1 MRPGLLPGLRVE
13 LSVTV
18 TAEMCPHFD
27 GRLHHPICATWTLV
41 NHMEVAGRRLLEPH
55 LDENE
60 EGVGA
65 HISID
70 HRSPAP
76 IGAEIRISAEV
87 ESLAHNR
94 LVTKMSAWCGERLL
108 ATGRFV
114 QVVLEKERLAAI
126 LDQARRQSHIS
137 SEA

>member
-13 LSVTV
+13 LSVVV
-18 TAEMCPHFD
+18 TPEMCPHFD
-27 GRLHHPICATWTLV
+27 GRLHHPVCATWTLV
-41 NHMEVAGRRLLEPH
+41 NHMEVAGRRLLEPY

-76 IGAEIRISAEV
+76 IGSEIGVSAEV

-94 LVTKMSAWCGERLL
+94 LVTKMLAWCGERLL
-108 ATGRFV
+108 ATGKFV

-126 LDQARRQSHIS
+126 LEQARRQSKVP